1 MLDGRFH
8 LNSSPL
14 GEILNLLPT
23 ISFSDSVDELD
34 NELDVKYEDE
44 EGNLFLF
51 SRFAYAF
58 FLIFSWGFL
67 LSLGLMKGNLLSFSL
82 ASIVYRA
89 YLLKKS
95 PDFLIPSLLAHHMS
109 STTFTFYLQLYHFF
123 ALLHHWR

>member
-1 MLDGRFH
+1 MLDERFH

-14 GEILNLLPT
+14 GEILNLLST
-23 ISFSDSVDELD
+23 ISISDSVDELD

-51 SRFAYAF
+51 SRLDYAF

-82 ASIVYRA
+82 ACIVYLA

-95 PDFLIPSLLAHHMS
+95 PDFLIPSLLAHYMS

-123 ALLHHWR
+123 ALLHYWS